1 MVVSVPICSV
11 IHEIANMR
19 TRDPVGLTPDL
30 ARR

>member
-19 TRDPVGLTPDL
+19 TRDPAGLTPVL
-30 ARR
+30 AGR